1 MDVSINAERFFQRLE
16 RLQTHWT
23 THKSTVWGGSDALCI
38 PLGGASGKE
47 MSYSKSSSMHLYLL
61 GYEFPDSIIIITR
74 NSFHFMATAKKCSY
88 LEVAFK
94 DTTSSVSVN
103 FLKKEKD
110 EGVNRENF
118 HSLLAVIRKGGGK
131 RLGSLFNGEYDGS
144 FIPMWMEMV
153 QQSQIEMFE
162 IAAGLGLFFASKD
175 EGELVRKNFIDTLSL
190 QFDVDLCFALHT
202 INSVCAYFTVFVS
215 RICANVQLY

>member
-1 MDVSINAERFFQRLE
+1 MVDVNINAEKFFQRLE

-38 PLGGASGKE
+38 PLGAASGKD

-88 LEVAFK
+88 LEAALLG
-94 DTTSSVSVN
+94 TSSAVSIN

-118 HSLLAVIRKGGGK
+118 HNLLAVIRKGGGK
-131 RLGSLFNGEYDGS
+131 RLGSLFNAEYDGN
-144 FIPMWMEMV
+144 FIQTWMELV

-175 EGELVRKNFIDTLSL
+175 EGELVRTNAVNLFSDACIILDILICTPFILNFRLPIFIGT
-190 QFDVDLCFALHT
+190 
-202 INSVCAYFTVFVS
+202 
-215 RICANVQLY
+215 

>member
-1 MDVSINAERFFQRLE
+1 MDVVINAEKFFQRLE

-23 THKSTVWGGSDALCI
+23 THKSTVWGGSDAICI
-38 PLGGASGKE
+38 PLGSATGKE
-47 MSYSKSSSMHLYLL
+47 MNYSKSSSVHLYLL
-61 GYEFPDSIIIITR
+61 GYEFPDSIMIITR

-88 LEVAFK
+88 LENSLLG
-94 DTTSSVSVN
+94 TSSSISVN

-118 HSLLAVIRKGGGK
+118 HNLLGVIRKSGGK
-131 RLGSLFNGEYDGS
+131 RLGSLFSAEYDGS
-144 FIPMWMEMV
+144 FIPLWTDMV

-175 EGELVRKNFIDTLSL
+175 EGELVSEVHDI
-190 QFDVDLCFALHT
+190 
-202 INSVCAYFTVFVS
+202 
-215 RICANVQLY
+215 